1 MRELSDRSPAPGAA
15 RGPGSEAPP
24 IIEPSELRA
33 RSSSPPANEAESGD
47 ISAESGPLPS
57 FPPDAIV
64 PETASSGEH
73 ILAATPLASDT
84 VPMTA
89 PLPMPVDT
97 SIPRHEELFTSPFA
111 PSVPPPA
118 TPAATPAGALHSPAE
133 VDESPASAPPRSSH
147 RRLVLA
153 FLAFAL
159 LGAAIAA
166 VLRRGWGDPSEPSSA
181 APSAEPPPAPKMTGS
196 TTTAAAS
203 TSGTMPSSA
212 SSTSADDVPPGSEVP
227 SGYGLIEIAAP
238 AGARVRVDGAVVGTG
253 PLVTSIASP
262 GYHEVRVEHGGRDAK
277 HVVEVRVG
285 KTTRVRSAAP
295 P

>member
-24 IIEPSELRA
+24 IIEPSQLRP
-33 RSSSPPANEAESGD
+33 RSSNPPANEVESGD
-47 ISAESGPLPS
+47 LSAESGTLPS

-64 PETASSGEH
+64 PATASSGEH

-97 SIPRHEELFTSPFA
+97 SIPRHEEAFTSPFA
-111 PSVPPPA
+111 PSVQPPATRAA
-118 TPAATPAGALHSPAE
+118 TPAAAPDSPAE
-133 VDESPASAPPRSSH
+133 IEGSPASAPPRSSH

-153 FLAFAL
+153 LLAFAL
-159 LGAAIAA
+159 LGASIAA
-166 VLRRGWGDPSEPSSA
+166 VLRRGGGDPSEPSSV
-181 APSAEPPPAPKMTGS
+181 APSAEPASAPTMTGS
-196 TTTAAAS
+196 TMTAAAS
-203 TSGTMPSSA
+203 TGGMMPPSA

-227 SGYGLIEIAAP
+227 SGYGLIEIATP
-238 AGARVRVDGAVVGTG
+238 AGARVRVDGALVGTG

-262 GYHEVRVEHGGRDAK
+262 GYHEVRVDQGGRDAK